1 MAQKLPGTVVIK
13 HLHLVNF
20 KRFADFELAL
30 HPKFTLLAG
39 DNGSGKTSVL
49 DALAAAATIWLV
61 DAEPRL
67 RAGGRHLATRDIH
80 RVQDQT
86 GDRRQFRRQ
95 EFVSVSAVADFGGE
109 VTISWTRKIRRSGS
123 RTSNAEA
130 KEMLAWVAQ
139 HTQSDAR
146 GVPTLF
152 PALAYYGAGRA
163 WLPSNTPKEQKRN
176 GNGTHTRFDAYHDCF
191 RERIRLAELVT
202 WFRNE
207 TLTSLRQNGK
217 FRPGYHAVR
226 QVILRCLPDSTDCW
240 YDADLDDILVEIHKE
255 VHPFSELS
263 AGQRV
268 TLALVAD
275 LAIRIVT
282 LNAFLYEPAL
292 ALSPEL
298 LASQVLECTPGL
310 VLIDELD
317 VHLHPDW
324 QRRIAH
330 GLQACFPL
338 IQFVCTSHSPQ
349 VIGEL
354 PKEMVRMLVDDKAY
368 VPVHSYGLDSSR
380 VLREVMHSPDRN
392 EDAEQILTEIFQL
405 IDQEQY
411 QAAKAKIAEA
421 VQKLGEDDAEI
432 LRARAL
438 LDFLEFPV

>member
-1 MAQKLPGTVVIK
+1 MIIT

-20 KRFADFELAL
+20 KRFADFELEL
-30 HPKFTLLAG
+30 HPRFTLLAG

-49 DALAAAATIWLV
+49 DALAVVATIWLV
-61 DAEPRL
+61 DAEPKL
-67 RAGGRHLATRDIH
+67 RASGRHLSTRDIH
-80 RVQDQT
+80 RVQELM

-95 EFVSVSAVADFGGE
+95 EFVSVSAEADFSGGLKLE
-109 VTISWTRKIRRSGS
+109 WTRKIRRSGS

-130 KEMLAWVAQ
+130 KDMLKWVKQ
-139 HTQSDAR
+139 HFKTDAR
-146 GVPTLF
+146 GEPVLF
-152 PALAYYGAGRA
+152 PVLAYYGAGRA
-163 WLPSNTPKEQKRN
+163 WLPSNVTRDQKAAFN
-176 GNGTHTRFDAYHDCF
+176 SSHTRFDAYHDCF
-191 RERIRLAELVT
+191 RERIRLAELVN

-207 TLTSLRQNGK
+207 TLSSLRRNGK

-240 YDADLDDILVEIHKE
+240 YDADLDDILVEINQQ

-292 ALSPEL
+292 ELAPEL
-298 LASQVLECTPGL
+298 LARQVLERTPGL

-324 QRRIAH
+324 QRRIAND
-330 GLQACFPL
+330 LQACFPL
-338 IQFVCTSHSPQ
+338 IQYVCTSHSPQ

-354 PKEMVRMLVDDKAY
+354 PKEMVRILVDNKAY
-368 VPVHSYGLDSSR
+368 EPAHSYGLDSSR
-380 VLREVMHSPDRN
+380 ILKEVMHSPDRS
-392 EDAEQILTEIFQL
+392 EEADQVLQEIFQL
-405 IDQEQY
+405 IDQENY
-411 QAAKAKIAEA
+411 PAAKEKIAFA
-421 VQKLGEDDAEI
+421 AQSLGAEDAEL

-438 LDFLEFPV
+438 LDFLESPV